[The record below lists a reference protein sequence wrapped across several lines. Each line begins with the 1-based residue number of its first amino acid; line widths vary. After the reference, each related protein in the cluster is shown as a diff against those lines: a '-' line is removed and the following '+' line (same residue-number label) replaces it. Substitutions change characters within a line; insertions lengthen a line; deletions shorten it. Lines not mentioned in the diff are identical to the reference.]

1 MAQGAHMDAGVFK
14 GSRIRGIE
22 IQPPSMKNRH
32 QAPQGKASPNPAAR
46 GWVRLAQVG
55 VESFNE

>member
-1 MAQGAHMDAGVFK
+1 MAQGAHVDAGVFK

-22 IQPPSMKNRH
+22 TQPPSMKNRH

-46 GWVRLAQVG
+46 GWVT
-55 VESFNE
+55 